1 MPEQTA
7 PRPLSGRAPQLKT
20 PPGTTDTHIHIFD
33 AGFAGQPGG
42 PPPPAPATVADYR
55 RFQEWLG
62 LERAVVVQ
70 SNAYQLDNGCL
81 LAALAEFGGDARGI
95 AAVTPETS
103 EAELE
108 RLTAAGVLGA
118 RIMNLPG
125 GAVGL
130 DRMETVA
137 ARIRPFG
144 WHVIVQL
151 DGRQLPDHEAALRR
165 LEGSYVIDHVGK
177 FLEPV
182 PADHPAFRCLL
193 RLVERGN
200 CYVKLSAAYETSR
213 SGAPAYADVGRLSR
227 ALVAAA
233 PERML
238 WASNWPHVGVP
249 RERYPDDVDLLD
261 VLLDW
266 APDEAVRRQILV
278 DNPARLYGF

>member
-1 MPEQTA
+1 MSETQA
-7 PRPLSGRAPQLKT
+7 PRPLAGRAPKLKT
-20 PPGTTDTHIHIFD
+20 PPGTTDTHIHIFSE
-33 AGFAGQPGG
+33 GHAGQPGG
-42 PPPPAPATVADYR
+42 PPMPAPATVADYR
-55 RFQEWLG
+55 RFQKWLG

-70 SNAYQLDNGCL
+70 SNAYQLDNACL
-81 LAALAEFGGDARGI
+81 LEALADFGGDARGI
-95 AAVTPETS
+95 AAVTPETP

-108 RLTAAGVLGA
+108 RMTAAGVLGA

-130 DRMETVA
+130 DRLEAVA
-137 ARIRPFG
+137 ARVRPFG

-151 DGRQLPDHEAALRR
+151 DGRQLPDHEAVLKR
-165 LEGSYVIDHVGK
+165 LEGPYVVDHVGK

-182 PADHPAFRCLL
+182 ALDHAAFRCLL
-193 RLVERGN
+193 GLVERGN
-200 CYVKLSAAYETSR
+200 CYVKLSAAYETSQ
-213 SGAPAYADVGRLSR
+213 SGAPDYRDVGRLAR
-227 ALVAAA
+227 ALVEAA

-261 VLLDW
+261 VLLEW
-266 APDEAVRRQILV
+266 APDETVRRGILV